1 MANIPETEQ
10 GEVASK
16 VMDLIRLVG
25 LKEVTDVLEVSRKE
39 IHAMLMCEI
48 DFPADAV
55 ANVDRLMTVLDAG
68 RQTVGIGDEL
78 REDALT
84 ETDAP
89 EVTPEQLELVPDA
102 VLRREPAPVGSR
114 GVVNQLMDDLYRTR
128 MMALRHQMDLT
139 LRREERISRQL
150 LVVQIELTLI
160 LYFEESVP
168 EPGLGWS
175 AVKLSEESEKRLRRQ
190 RRLAAELDSYQRG
203 FKGLMRKLVGRRP
216 QTPRELMAE
225 MKEEADLLHGVGD
238 GESENSR
245 QLLER
250 VLQPTGLN
258 PDMVRD
264 IVEQHKE
271 TPVG

>member
-1 MANIPETEQ
+1 MTITAETEQ
-10 GEVASK
+10 GVVATK
-16 VMDLIRLVG
+16 VMDLIRRVG
-25 LKEVTDVLEVSRKE
+25 LQEVTDVLEVSRAE
-39 IHAMLMCEI
+39 LHQMLMGVT
-48 DFPADAV
+48 DFPPDAV
-55 ANVDRLMTVLDAG
+55 ANVNRLVTVLEAG
-68 RQTVGIGDEL
+68 RETVGIGTEL
-78 REDALT
+78 RDDALVQ
-84 ETDAP
+84 TDAP
-89 EVTPEQLELVPDA
+89 EVTPEQLELVPDT
-102 VLRREPAPVGSR
+102 VLRREPAPAGSR

-128 MMALRHQMDLT
+128 VMALRHQMDLT

-175 AVKLSEESEKRLRRQ
+175 AVKRSEESEKRLRRQ
-190 RRLAAELDSYQRG
+190 RRLAAELDSYNRG
-203 FKGLMRKLVGRRP
+203 FKGLMRKIVGRRP

-225 MKEEADLLHGVGD
+225 MKEEADLLHGVGE
-238 GESENSR
+238 GELENSR

-250 VLQPTGLN
+250 VLQPTGLD

-264 IVEQHKE
+264 MLEQHKE